1 MNNTALSEEYKDIV
15 FYGGEPEEITA
26 LYGRL
31 SRDDEL
37 QGDSNSIRNQKA
49 ILEKYAKE
57 HGYSNIRFYIDDGYS
72 GTNFN
77 RPGFQELL
85 KDIDAG
91 KVRTVI
97 VKDMSRLGRD
107 YLKVGYYTEFFR
119 VRRTLH
125 RRERRRGQPKRNG
138 QRLHALSEHHQR
150 MVREGYEQES
160 SRGVQSQRQRGETSL
175 YLPALRV

>member
-15 FYGGEPEEITA
+15 FYGGESEEITA

-72 GTNFN
+72 GTNFV
-77 RPGFQELL
+77 E
-85 KDIDAG
+85 
-91 KVRTVI
+91 VR
-97 VKDMSRLGRD
+97 
-107 YLKVGYYTEFFR
+107 
-119 VRRTLH
+119 
-125 RRERRRGQPKRNG
+125 
-138 QRLHALSEHHQR
+138 
-150 MVREGYEQES
+150 
-160 SRGVQSQRQRGETSL
+160 
-175 YLPALRV
+175 